1 MTVKIT
7 RPSIDIRGTLDEL
20 NKPSGIAGN
29 AMLAAET
36 PQEQFNLIGAGRK
49 NLLINGSVQVWQKGT
64 TQTKSNSYSNTGPD
78 HMTTYYG
85 GTYAQQSVVLPSGQE
100 VSALRY
106 TADTSS
112 NACPNFNWI
121 MEDAGKILR
130 GQTVTISW
138 WMRTSKPGI
147 MMGARV
153 NNVANSRYSGGGSYY
168 TLGQTSGFIYEATT
182 SWTYHSR
189 TVALSDANTHA
200 HGLAEIWAAGGSM
213 SSGDW
218 FEIAQVQLELGS
230 VATPFEHRSYGEEL
244 ALCQRYYERINGT
257 SPWFFGHGY
266 NSQVYMTVE
275 WKVPKRVS
283 GGTVYYSDQGAPA
296 SMFTL
301 YGNTGSSGAIDGV
314 ITSVSLSNAAV
325 TALSFYLSLSS
336 SANTPYGTSVMWRLD
351 SARWIAYD
359 AEI

>member
-1 MTVKIT
+1 MTVKVS

-36 PQEQFNLIGAGRK
+36 PQEQFNLIGAGRR
-49 NLLINGSVQVWQKGT
+49 NLIINGGFDVWQRGASFTSVGSGYSADRFFQSVYGGATPNITKVAGFGDFRNAIRYTGVNGGASEQLELEHRIEGGNLPQTGMLTLSYWVRGSKAGSFKAGRLINGT
-64 TQTKSNSYSNTGPD
+64 TGVTNTGRAD
-78 HMTTYYG
+78 VEVSTDWSRVTV
-85 GTYAQQSVVLPSGQE
+85 T
-100 VSALRY
+100 VSALAATDAQYYRLFW
-106 TADTSS
+106 ADS
-112 NACPNFNWI
+112 
-121 MEDAGKILR
+121 LL
-130 GQTVTISW
+130 
-138 WMRTSKPGI
+138 
-147 MMGARV
+147 
-153 NNVANSRYSGGGSYY
+153 SYM
-168 TLGQTSGFIYEATT
+168 
-182 SWTYHSR
+182 
-189 TVALSDANTHA
+189 SDDSVWLEFT
-200 HGLAEIWAAGGSM
+200 G
-213 SSGDW
+213 
-218 FEIAQVQLELGS
+218 VQLEIGS
-230 VATPFEHRSYGEEL
+230 VATPFEHRLYGEEL